1 MKAEILIK
9 DITHPR
15 ISIAPNRFV
24 IKFPETFE
32 DKDRIIKFAHE
43 IQEKLQG
50 QIKFGLHGQFIKL
63 HRFDFYKVGLHA
75 RKNRGTSHN
84 RTFKEGATMEVILP
98 EIIIED
104 VFCPK
109 LTLTPSR
116 MTIKFPKTFVDKDRI
131 VKFANRIKEHL
142 TNKVSQS
149 LRGRFLLENGIYSIA
164 LQIKGKDSGNETV
177 YNFKEGGV

>member
-9 DITHPR
+9 DIVHPR

-43 IQEKLQG
+43 IQEKLQD
-50 QIKFGLHGQFIKL
+50 QIKFGLYGQFIKL
-63 HRFDFYKVGLHA
+63 HRFDFYKVSLHA

-104 VFCPK
+104 VSCPK
-109 LTLTPSR
+109 LTLTKNR
-116 MTIKFPKTFVDKDRI
+116 MTIKFPETFEDKDRI
-131 VKFANRIKEHL
+131 VKFAKQIEEHL
-142 TNKVSQS
+142 NGKVSQS
-149 LRGRFLLENGIYSIA
+149 LRGRFLLDSGIYNIA
-164 LQIKGKDSGNETV
+164 LQIKGKDSENETI
-177 YNFKEGGV
+177 YNFREGQL